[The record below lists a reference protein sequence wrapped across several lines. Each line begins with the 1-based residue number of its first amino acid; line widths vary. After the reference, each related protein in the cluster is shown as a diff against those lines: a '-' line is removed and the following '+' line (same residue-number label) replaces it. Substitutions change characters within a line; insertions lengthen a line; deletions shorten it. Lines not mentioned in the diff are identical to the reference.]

1 MKFKFNFKLTAFLVS
16 LFLSLIVLILGNK
29 NPYCLSFGFIF
40 LGISA
45 VLFVFYTNEKTQQY
59 IAEVDKEIDKY
70 DQEFDKLN
78 EDNEEIQMERAY
90 VMQQLYLSQ
99 NKLMKRKR
107 KITIVFYLCAALLIV
122 LGIVGIF

>member
-1 MKFKFNFKLTAFLVS
+1 MKFKFDFKLTAFLVS

-29 NPYCLSFGFIF
+29 NDYCLSFGFIL

-45 VLFVFYTNEKTQQY
+45 VLFVFYTNSKTQQD
-59 IAEVDKEIDKY
+59 IQEIDKEIEKY
-70 DQEFDKLN
+70 D
-78 EDNEEIQMERAY
+78 EEYDLFEESDELIEERAY

-107 KITIVFYLCAALLIV
+107 KVSITFYLCAALLII
-122 LGIVGIF
+122 LGIIGLF

>member
-29 NPYCLSFGFIF
+29 NQYYLSFGFVL

-45 VLFVFYTNEKTQQY
+45 ILFVFYTNEKTQQA
-59 IAEVDKEIDKY
+59 IEEVDREIEKY
-70 DQEFDKLN
+70 DEEFD
-78 EDNEEIQMERAY
+78 EFEETEELLDERAY

-107 KITIVFYLCAALLIV
+107 KVTITFYLCAALLIL